1 MNQVYGIKAHYYKRY
16 KMDRWSFQKMM
27 SVNGVIASYVFV
39 GNDAFAFKKFV
50 MKAYPQQNLTA
61 DKRV

>member
-1 MNQVYGIKAHYYKRY
+1 
-16 KMDRWSFQKMM
+16 M

-39 GNDAFAFKKFV
+39 GNDAFAFKTFV

-61 DKRV
+61 DKGV